1 MTNLLFSFN
10 DVILNN
16 NFFIIDLMKKNILLT
31 GGAGYIGS
39 WFVQNYSDKYSIYIV
54 DSLLFG
60 KNLNLEQNIKV
71 INKDIR
77 NISLENLKNINY
89 VIHMAELS
97 NDPLGE
103 INKELTQ
110 EINVFGTRNLV
121 NLCKQAKIE
130 KFIYMSSCSVYGDSG
145 DTHASEETKTNP
157 LTEYAKAKVL
167 NENYLLDN
175 EFEFEVKILRNAT
188 AFGYSTNIR
197 TDLVINDLTVS
208 AIENNQIKV
217 LSDGRPRRPFVQIG
231 DISRFID
238 YVIGNDSTKKLIVKI
253 GTEGL
258 NHTVKDVAKIV
269 SKLTNVKDISF
280 GKSDG
285 DARSYFVN
293 FSKVSKLF
301 PNFEFKYQVHDG
313 VNEIVDNFESV
324 ILNKNNSKR
333 IKRINEL
340 IDSKKINTKLFWTS

>member
-1 MTNLLFSFN
+1 
-10 DVILNN
+10 
-16 NFFIIDLMKKNILLT
+16 MKKNILLT

-39 WFVQNYSDKYSIYIV
+39 WFVQNYSDKYSIYII
-54 DSLLFG
+54 DSLFFG
-60 KNLNLEQNIKV
+60 KNLNLKDIIKI

-77 NISLENLKNINY
+77 NISLDDLKDINY

-103 INKELTQ
+103 INKDLTQ
-110 EINVFGTRNLV
+110 EINVFGTRNLI

-145 DTHASEETKTNP
+145 NMHASEETKTNP

-217 LSDGRPRRPFVQIG
+217 LSDGSPRRPFVHIG

-238 YVIGNDSTKKLIVKI
+238 YVIGNDSTKKLLVNI

-269 SKLTNVKDISF
+269 SKLTNVEDISF

-340 IDSKKINTKLFWTS
+340 IDSKK

>member
-1 MTNLLFSFN
+1 
-10 DVILNN
+10 
-16 NFFIIDLMKKNILLT
+16 MKKNILLT

-54 DSLLFG
+54 DSLFFG
-60 KNLNLEQNIKV
+60 KSLNLEENIKV

-77 NISLENLKNINY
+77 NISLEDLKNINY

-110 EINVFGTRNLV
+110 EINVYGTRNLI
-121 NLCKQAKIE
+121 NLCKQAKVE

-145 DTHASEETKTNP
+145 NIYASEETNTYP

-217 LSDGRPRRPFVQIG
+217 LSDGTPRRPFVHIG

-238 YVIGNDSTKKLIVKI
+238 YIICNDSRKKLLVNV

-258 NHTVKDVAKIV
+258 NHTVKDVANIV
-269 SKLTNVKDISF
+269 SKLTNVEDISF

-301 PNFEFKYQVHDG
+301 PNFQFKYQVHDG
-313 VNEIVDNFESV
+313 VNEIIANFQSV
-324 ILNKNNSKR
+324 KLNKTNSKR
-333 IKRINEL
+333 IKRKNEL
-340 IDSKKINTKLFWTS
+340 IDSKKINMELFWTV

>member
-1 MTNLLFSFN
+1 
-10 DVILNN
+10 
-16 NFFIIDLMKKNILLT
+16 MKKNILLT

-54 DSLLFG
+54 DSLFFG
-60 KNLNLEQNIKV
+60 KNLNLEDNIKV

-77 NISLENLKNINY
+77 NISLDDLKNINY

-103 INKELTQ
+103 INKDLTQ
-110 EINVFGTRNLV
+110 EINVFGTRNLI
-121 NLCKQAKIE
+121 NLCNQAKIE

-145 DTHASEETKTNP
+145 NTHASEETKTNP

-217 LSDGRPRRPFVQIG
+217 LSDGRPRRPFVHIG

-238 YVIGNDSTKKLIVKI
+238 YVIGNDSTKKLLVNI

-269 SKLTNVKDISF
+269 SKLTNVEDISF

>member
-1 MTNLLFSFN
+1 MI
-10 DVILNN
+10 V
-16 NFFIIDLMKKNILLT
+16 LMKKNILLT

-39 WFVQNYSDKYSIYIV
+39 WFVQNYSEKYNIFIV
-54 DSLLFG
+54 DSLFFG
-60 KNLNLEQNIKV
+60 KNLNLEESIKV

-77 NISLENLKNINY
+77 NISLDDLKNINY

-110 EINVFGTRNLV
+110 EINVSGTKKLIY
-121 NLCKQAKIE
+121 LCQQAKIE

-145 DTHASEETKTNP
+145 NTYASEETSTNP

-188 AFGYSTNIR
+188 AFGYSANIR

-208 AIENNQIKV
+208 AIENNHIRV
-217 LSDGRPRRPFVQIG
+217 LSDGSPRRPFVHIG

-238 YVIGNDSTKKLIVKI
+238 YVINNDDRKKLLVNI

-258 NHTVKDVAKIV
+258 NLTVKNVAKIV
-269 SKLTNVKDISF
+269 SQLTNVDDISF

-285 DARSYFVN
+285 DTRSYFVN

-301 PNFEFKYQVHDG
+301 PKFNFKYEVRDG
-313 VNEIVDNFESV
+313 VNEIIDNFESV
-324 ILNKNNSKR
+324 IMNKTNSKR

-340 IDSKKINTKLFWTS
+340 IDSKKINTKLFWTA

>member
-1 MTNLLFSFN
+1 
-10 DVILNN
+10 
-16 NFFIIDLMKKNILLT
+16 MKKNILLT

-54 DSLLFG
+54 DSLFFG
-60 KNLNLEQNIKV
+60 KNLNLEDNIKV

-77 NISLENLKNINY
+77 NISLEDLKNINY

-103 INKELTQ
+103 INKNLTQ
-110 EINVFGTRNLV
+110 EINVFGTRNLI

-145 DTHASEETKTNP
+145 NTHVSEESKTNP

-217 LSDGRPRRPFVQIG
+217 LSDGSPRRPFVHIG

-238 YVIGNDSTKKLIVKI
+238 YIIGNDSTKKLLVNI

-269 SKLTNVKDISF
+269 SKLTNVEDISF

-301 PNFEFKYQVHDG
+301 PNFEFKYQVDDG

>member
-1 MTNLLFSFN
+1 
-10 DVILNN
+10 
-16 NFFIIDLMKKNILLT
+16 MKKNILLT

-39 WFVQNYSDKYSIYIV
+39 WFVQNYSDKYSIYII
-54 DSLLFG
+54 DSLFFG
-60 KNLNLEQNIKV
+60 KNLNLEDNIKI

-77 NISLENLKNINY
+77 NISLDDLKDINY

-103 INKELTQ
+103 INKDLTQ
-110 EINVFGTRNLV
+110 EINVFGTRNLI

-145 DTHASEETKTNP
+145 NMHASEETKTNP

-217 LSDGRPRRPFVQIG
+217 LSDGSPRRPFVHIG

-238 YVIGNDSTKKLIVKI
+238 YVIGNDSTKKLLVNI

-269 SKLTNVKDISF
+269 SKLTNVEDISF

>member
-1 MTNLLFSFN
+1 M
-10 DVILNN
+10 
-16 NFFIIDLMKKNILLT
+16 LT

-39 WFVQNYSDKYSIYIV
+39 WFVQNYSDKYSIYII
-54 DSLLFG
+54 DSLFFG
-60 KNLNLEQNIKV
+60 KNLNLEDNIKI

-77 NISLENLKNINY
+77 NISLDDLKDINY

-103 INKELTQ
+103 INKDLTQ
-110 EINVFGTRNLV
+110 EINVFGTRNLI

-145 DTHASEETKTNP
+145 NMHASEETKTNP

-217 LSDGRPRRPFVQIG
+217 LSDGSPRRPFVHIG

-238 YVIGNDSTKKLIVKI
+238 YVIGNDSTKKLLVNI

-269 SKLTNVKDISF
+269 SKLTNVEDISF

-340 IDSKKINTKLFWTS
+340 IDSKK